1 MSEARGKEQRQELNI
16 KIGKRCKEARLAAKL
31 TQEKLGELLDVNS
44 QFISDVER
52 GCVGVSLLTLKN
64 LSEILNVTT
73 DYLLK
78 GEEIANKTNNLIV
91 GNRFIQLSPAEY
103 QLMEQNINT
112 LLQAF
117 RVNEY
122 ATKLQQ

>member
-64 LSEILNVTT
+64 LLEILNVTT

-78 GEEIANKTNNLIV
+78 GEEIENKTINNNFANYFQKHL
-91 GNRFIQLSPAEY
+91 NLNFSSKNLHFQFHTFSSSS
-103 QLMEQNINT
+103 
-112 LLQAF
+112 
-117 RVNEY
+117 
-122 ATKLQQ
+122 